1 MPAAQLLGFLHWPF
15 PTQFHPRLN
24 SHPFVRL
31 RHHQSTHPLPQRPC
45 HLRHRP
51 PLLVQSK
58 RLGRSLALQNS
69 REIVTGGIQCIGA
82 GPLVQLSPRDQVRR
96 EIRRVALS
104 ISRIGAKMV
113 LLQIGETMV
122 IRIRARKSGIRE

>member
-1 MPAAQLLGFLHWPF
+1 MQSGSPPWAGEVPAWRASLPASRPLH
-15 PTQFHPRLN
+15 LA
-24 SHPFVRL
+24 
-31 RHHQSTHPLPQRPC
+31 
-45 HLRHRP
+45 RHRA
-51 PLLVQSK
+51 